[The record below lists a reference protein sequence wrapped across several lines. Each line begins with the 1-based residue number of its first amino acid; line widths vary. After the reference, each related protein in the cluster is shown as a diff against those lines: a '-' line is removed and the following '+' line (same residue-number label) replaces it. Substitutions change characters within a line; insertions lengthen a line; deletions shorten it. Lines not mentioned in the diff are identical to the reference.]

1 MFSEEKERKITLLTE
16 REIINNALKEMLF
29 MEDVAA
35 QKIAQTAQQITIPN
49 LQGILN
55 GMEAA
60 SRSNMQSISQK
71 MSEMSI
77 F

>member
-1 MFSEEKERKITLLTE
+1 MLTE